1 MTENINQDVWL
12 AFILV
17 GSSIL
22 IRSRYPIF
30 FKAVTNRY
38 FAYIGIEITYF
49 LGTMI
54 LNEPYFINW
63 LFIRLIILNILV
75 LIGGELN
82 NYFKI
87 INN

>member
-1 MTENINQDVWL
+1 MNENLNQDVML

-22 IRSRYPIF
+22 IRSRHPIF
-30 FKAVTNRY
+30 FNAVTNRY
-38 FAYIGIEITYF
+38 FAYIGFEIALF
-49 LGTMI
+49 LGIMI
-54 LNEPYFINW
+54 SGEPYLINW
-63 LFIRLIILNILV
+63 LFIRLILLNILV

>member
-1 MTENINQDVWL
+1 MTEDSNKDVML
-12 AFILV
+12 VFILV
-17 GSSIL
+17 GSNLL
-22 IRSRYPIF
+22 IRSRYPVF

-38 FAYIGIEITYF
+38 FAYIGFEIALF

-54 LNEPYFINW
+54 SGESYAIDM
-63 LFIRLIILNILV
+63 LFIRLIILNMLV
-75 LIGGELN
+75 LIGGEFN

>member
-1 MTENINQDVWL
+1 MNENLNKDVML

-22 IRSRYPIF
+22 IRSRNPIF

-38 FAYIGIEITYF
+38 FAYYGIEITYF

-54 LNEPYFINW
+54 LDEPYDIDM

-82 NYFKI
+82 NYLKI
-87 INN
+87 IDK